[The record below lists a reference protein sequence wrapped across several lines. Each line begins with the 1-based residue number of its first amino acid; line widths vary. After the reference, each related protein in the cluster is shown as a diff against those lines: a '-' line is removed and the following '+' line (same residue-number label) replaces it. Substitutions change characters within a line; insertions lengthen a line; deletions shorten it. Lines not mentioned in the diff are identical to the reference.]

1 MSMVTFIQEKILS
14 SNHSIG
20 MAVSHGL
27 DGKKTKLNATATAT
41 ATATAY
47 KASDRHNQYLLMIQA
62 LQGKLAQYLYTRKG
76 N

>member
-41 ATATAY
+41 AY

>member
-27 DGKKTKLNATATAT
+27 DGKKTKQNATAT